1 MLRELTLTITNS
13 RTPSVSASATEYS
26 ESPRPARTA
35 SRTTTS
41 SRHSTVNTT
50 ATPAAN
56 IHNDDQVVE
65 NDLDAFEGD
74 SSMAAQTVFASEFLH
89 KAVGHTSFRVPNPD
103 MESAL
108 QALQQ
113 MVAGRQRDGASHES
127 RFEHVLPIP
136 PGGFRAL
143 PKPPTELIVGLLRM
157 LKGVYPGSCFC
168 ADPGANVPAE
178 KPPSSFT
185 LIWIIA
191 ISADRFNESCRDV
204 YFATED
210 YSLTTFAVVMG
221 GLYFFLQEMVWF
233 AEGAEVEELTR
244 YQEMCRANFETA
256 LVNLPLLMPATRAS
270 VEVLLTAVS
279 SPIASAPDTQPMI
292 CAVGHVCYR
301 GLQVHPCL
309 AVQHHGRHHLPNPRI
324 SPPAPQSHP

>member
-89 KAVGHTSFRVPNPD
+89 KAVGRTSFRVPNPD

-136 PGGFRAL
+136 PGGFRDL
-143 PKPPTELIVGLLRM
+143 PKPPTEVIVGLLRM

-168 ADPGANVPAE
+168 AVLMSPQKSHRRAS
-178 KPPSSFT
+178 PSSG
-185 LIWIIA
+185 
-191 ISADRFNESCRDV
+191 
-204 YFATED
+204 
-210 YSLTTFAVVMG
+210 SLPS
-221 GLYFFLQEMVWF
+221 
-233 AEGAEVEELTR
+233 R
-244 YQEMCRANFETA
+244 PTA
-256 LVNLPLLMPATRAS
+256 STRAAAMC
-270 VEVLLTAVS
+270 T
-279 SPIASAPDTQPMI
+279 
-292 CAVGHVCYR
+292 
-301 GLQVHPCL
+301 
-309 AVQHHGRHHLPNPRI
+309 
-324 SPPAPQSHP
+324 SPPRTTASPRLPSSWGGCTFSCKRWCGSPRAPRPKS